1 MNFRKSGGPR
11 KARNRRNAGTL
22 SLIRLAQPELLLLI
36 RAMEQELTDVT
47 LTRSPVSCV
56 LAFSRSNSLL
66 HLPNLFA
73 ANSGNSRKEAHTAQK
88 TGSTQRPRRLIF
100 RAFRGPT
107 STRLRP
113 ALRRGPEFLITRLT
127 PFLFASEFPGSNRSV
142 VLILSR
148 KQEVSRG
155 SGRCGEEMWK
165 AGKREQRRGDSEMS
179 IPGRPLRAPRPFTAV
194 PAMGGPRGAS

>member
-47 LTRSPVSCV
+47 LTRSPVPCV

-88 TGSTQRPRRLIF
+88 TG
-100 RAFRGPT
+100 
-107 STRLRP
+107 
-113 ALRRGPEFLITRLT
+113 
-127 PFLFASEFPGSNRSV
+127 
-142 VLILSR
+142 
-148 KQEVSRG
+148 
-155 SGRCGEEMWK
+155 
-165 AGKREQRRGDSEMS
+165 
-179 IPGRPLRAPRPFTAV
+179 
-194 PAMGGPRGAS
+194 